1 MPKWV
6 PKATLVFLGGAAML
20 AALVWVLLR
29 VKSLIIVILVSLFLS
44 FAIEPAVNSLARR
57 GWRRGVATLAMF
69 VVILAAV
76 AGFLFAM
83 GSVLADQ
90 ITKLTAEAP
99 GYIREI
105 ERWLEDRFGV
115 VLETDSLVAE
125 FSSGGSAARLAS
137 NIAGDLVSIGS
148 ALMSLIF
155 QTLTVLLFTFY
166 LVADGPKLRRFLCS
180 ALPPRKQKLMLR
192 GWEIAINKTGA
203 YIYSRTLL
211 GLAAFLVHWL
221 IFALLD
227 VPSPVPLALWVGIMS
242 QFVPVAGTY
251 LAGLLP
257 ILIALLHQP
266 ITALWVL
273 IAIVV
278 YQQLEN
284 YLFAPRITSQ
294 TMNIHPAVAFGTV
307 ILGAGL
313 LGVVGTLLAVP
324 VAATVQAFVSTYV
337 RRHELIESDLLD
349 DLEDVLISSDV
360 GIDTTVKII
369 DRIEDRV
376 ERDKYVTTKELN
388 SIMLINK
395 K

>member
-1 MPKWV
+1 MSEGAEKMPKWV
-6 PKATLVFLGGAAML
+6 PRATGVFLGGATLL
-20 AALVWVLLR
+20 AALVWVLFR
-29 VKSLIIVILVSLFLS
+29 VRSLIIVILVSLFLS
-44 FAIEPAVNSLARR
+44 FAIEPAVNWLARR
-57 GWRRGVATLAMF
+57 GWRRGPATLSMF
-69 VVILAAV
+69 AVILIGIG
-76 AGFLFAM
+76 GFLFAM
-83 GSVLADQ
+83 GSVLAEQ

-105 ERWLEDRFGV
+105 EHWLEARFGV
-115 VLETDSLVAE
+115 VLETDALVAE
-125 FSSGGSAARLAS
+125 FSTGGSAARLAS
-137 NIAGDLVSIGS
+137 NVAGDLVSIGT

-166 LVADGPKLRRFLCS
+166 LVADGPKLRRLLCS
-180 ALPPRKQKLMLR
+180 ALYAKRQELMLK
-192 GWEIAINKTGA
+192 GWEIAIDKTGA

-221 IFALLD
+221 IFALLE

-273 IAIVV
+273 LAIAI

-307 ILGAGL
+307 ILGASL

-324 VAATVQAFVSTYV
+324 VAATIQAFVSTYI
-337 RRHELIESDLLD
+337 RRHELIDSELL
-349 DLEDVLISSDV
+349 ENE
-360 GIDTTVKII
+360 GA
-369 DRIEDRV
+369 EP
-376 ERDKYVTTKELN
+376 ENEEE
-388 SIMLINK
+388 
-395 K
+395 

>member
-115 VLETDSLVAE
+115 VLETDSLIAE
-125 FSSGGSAARLAS
+125 FSSGGSAARLA
-137 NIAGDLVSIGS
+137 GELVSIGA

-203 YIYSRTLL
+203 YIY
-211 GLAAFLVHWL
+211 
-221 IFALLD
+221 
-227 VPSPVPLALWVGIMS
+227 
-242 QFVPVAGTY
+242 
-251 LAGLLP
+251 
-257 ILIALLHQP
+257 
-266 ITALWVL
+266 
-273 IAIVV
+273 
-278 YQQLEN
+278 
-284 YLFAPRITSQ
+284 
-294 TMNIHPAVAFGTV
+294 
-307 ILGAGL
+307 
-313 LGVVGTLLAVP
+313 
-324 VAATVQAFVSTYV
+324 
-337 RRHELIESDLLD
+337 
-349 DLEDVLISSDV
+349 
-360 GIDTTVKII
+360 
-369 DRIEDRV
+369 
-376 ERDKYVTTKELN
+376 
-388 SIMLINK
+388 
-395 K
+395 

>member
-1 MPKWV
+1 MTRESQRMPKWV
-6 PKATLVFLGGAAML
+6 PRATMLFLGGVALL
-20 AALVWVLLR
+20 AAAVWILIR
-29 VKSLIIVILVSLFLS
+29 IRSLIIVILVSLFLS
-44 FAIEPAVNSLARR
+44 FAIEPAVNWLARR
-57 GWRRGVATLAMF
+57 GWRRGIATLAMF
-69 VVILAAV
+69 TLILLAV

-90 ITKLTAEAP
+90 ITKLTNEAP
-99 GYIREI
+99 GYISQI
-105 ERWLEDRFGV
+105 ERWLEDQFGI
-115 VLETDSLVAE
+115 VLETDSLIAE

-137 NIAGDLVSIGS
+137 NVAGDLVSIGT
-148 ALMSLIF
+148 ALMSLVF

-180 ALPPRKQKLMLR
+180 ALPPSKQTVMLK
-192 GWEIAINKTGA
+192 GWEIAIDKTGA

-211 GLAAFLVHWL
+211 GLAAFLVHW
-221 IFALLD
+221 IVFAVLE

-266 ITALWVL
+266 VSALWVL

-284 YLFAPRITSQ
+284 YFFAPRITAQ

-307 ILGAGL
+307 IVGASL

-324 VAATVQAFVSTYV
+324 VAATVQAFVSTYI
-337 RRHELIESDLLD
+337 RRHELIDSDLLD
-349 DLEDVLISSDV
+349 DVESDDPVDGEDPEEEAI
-360 GIDTTVKII
+360 
-369 DRIEDRV
+369 
-376 ERDKYVTTKELN
+376 
-388 SIMLINK
+388 
-395 K
+395 

>member
-1 MPKWV
+1 MSEGAEKMPKWV
-6 PKATLVFLGGAAML
+6 PRATGVFLGGATLL
-20 AALVWVLLR
+20 AALVWVLFR
-29 VKSLIIVILVSLFLS
+29 VRSLIIVILVSLFLS
-44 FAIEPAVNSLARR
+44 FAIEPAVNWLARR
-57 GWRRGVATLAMF
+57 GWRRGPATLSMF
-69 VVILAAV
+69 AVILIGIG
-76 AGFLFAM
+76 GFLFAM
-83 GSVLADQ
+83 GSVLAEQ
-90 ITKLTAEAP
+90 ITKLTEEAP

-105 ERWLEDRFGV
+105 EHWLEARFGV
-115 VLETDSLVAE
+115 VLETDALVAE
-125 FSSGGSAARLAS
+125 FSTGGSAARLAS
-137 NIAGDLVSIGS
+137 NVAGDLVSIGT

-166 LVADGPKLRRFLCS
+166 LVADGPKLRRLLCS
-180 ALPPRKQKLMLR
+180 ALSAKRQELMLK
-192 GWEIAINKTGA
+192 GWVIAIDKTGA

-221 IFALLD
+221 IFALLE

-273 IAIVV
+273 LAIAI

-307 ILGAGL
+307 ILGASL

-324 VAATVQAFVSTYV
+324 VAATIQAFVSTYI
-337 RRHELIESDLLD
+337 RRHELIDSELL
-349 DLEDVLISSDV
+349 ENE
-360 GIDTTVKII
+360 GA
-369 DRIEDRV
+369 EP
-376 ERDKYVTTKELN
+376 ENEEE
-388 SIMLINK
+388 
-395 K
+395 

>member
-1 MPKWV
+1 MSGRAEKMPQWV
-6 PKATLVFLGGAAML
+6 PRATAVFLGGATLL
-20 AALVWVLLR
+20 AALVWMLFR
-29 VKSLIIVILVSLFLS
+29 VRSLIIVILVSLFLS
-44 FAIEPAVNSLARR
+44 FAIEPAVNWLARR
-57 GWRRGVATLAMF
+57 GWRRGPATLSMF
-69 VVILAAV
+69 ALILLAV
-76 AGFLFAM
+76 GGFLYAM

-105 ERWLEDRFGV
+105 EEWLEARFGI
-115 VLETDSLVAE
+115 VLETDALVAE

-137 NIAGDLVSIGS
+137 NIAGDLVSIGT

-166 LVADGPKLRRFLCS
+166 LVADGPKLRRLLCS
-180 ALPPRKQKLMLR
+180 ALSPKRQALMLK
-192 GWEIAINKTGA
+192 GWEIAIDKTGA

-221 IFALLD
+221 VFALLG

-257 ILIALLHQP
+257 ILIALLNEP
-266 ITALWVL
+266 ISALWVL
-273 IAIVV
+273 LAIAI

-307 ILGAGL
+307 ILGASL

-324 VAATVQAFVSTYV
+324 AAATVQAFVSTYI
-337 RRHELIESDLLD
+337 RRHELIDSDLLD
-349 DLEDVLISSDV
+349 DDGLDAEE
-360 GIDTTVKII
+360 T
-369 DRIEDRV
+369 E
-376 ERDKYVTTKELN
+376 
-388 SIMLINK
+388 
-395 K
+395 

>member
-1 MPKWV
+1 MSSEADKMPKWV

-105 ERWLEDRFGV
+105 ERRLEDRFGV

-125 FSSGGSAARLAS
+125 CSSGGSAARLAS

-349 DLEDVLISSDV
+349 DLEDD
-360 GIDTTVKII
+360 
-369 DRIEDRV
+369 E
-376 ERDKYVTTKELN
+376 E
-388 SIMLINK
+388 
-395 K
+395 

>member
-1 MPKWV
+1 MSNPKEKMPNWV
-6 PKATLVFLGGAAML
+6 PRAVALFLGGLTLLAAM
-20 AALVWVLLR
+20 VWILIQVR
-29 VKSLIIVILVSLFLS
+29 SLMIVILVSLFLS
-44 FAIEPAVNSLARR
+44 FAIEPAVNWLGRR
-57 GWRRGVATLAMF
+57 GWRRGPATLGMF
-69 VVILAAV
+69 ALVLLGVG
-76 AGFLFAM
+76 GFLYAM

-105 ERWLEDRFGV
+105 EEWLENKFGI

-137 NIAGDLVSIGS
+137 NIAGDLVSIGT

-166 LVADGPKLRRFLCS
+166 LVADGPKLRRLLCS
-180 ALPPRKQKLMLR
+180 ALPPRKQALMLK
-192 GWEIAINKTGA
+192 GWEIAIDKTGA

-221 IFALLD
+221 LFALLG

-251 LAGLLP
+251 LAGILP

-266 ITALWVL
+266 ISALWVL
-273 IAIVV
+273 IVIVV

-307 ILGAGL
+307 ILGAAL

-337 RRHELIESDLLD
+337 RRHELIESEL
-349 DLEDVLISSDV
+349 LED
-360 GIDTTVKII
+360 TE
-369 DRIEDRV
+369 IE
-376 ERDKYVTTKELN
+376 E
-388 SIMLINK
+388 
-395 K
+395 

>member
-1 MPKWV
+1 MSSEADKMPKWV

-76 AGFLFAM
+76 AGVLFAM

-148 ALMSLIF
+148 ALMSLVF

-166 LVADGPKLRRFLCS
+166 LVADGPKLRRFLLFGFAS
-180 ALPPRKQKLMLR
+180 QKA
-192 GWEIAINKTGA
+192 EIDAEGMGNC
-203 YIYSRTLL
+203 
-211 GLAAFLVHWL
+211 
-221 IFALLD
+221 D
-227 VPSPVPLALWVGIMS
+227 
-242 QFVPVAGTY
+242 
-251 LAGLLP
+251 
-257 ILIALLHQP
+257 
-266 ITALWVL
+266 
-273 IAIVV
+273 
-278 YQQLEN
+278 
-284 YLFAPRITSQ
+284 
-294 TMNIHPAVAFGTV
+294 
-307 ILGAGL
+307 
-313 LGVVGTLLAVP
+313 
-324 VAATVQAFVSTYV
+324 
-337 RRHELIESDLLD
+337 
-349 DLEDVLISSDV
+349 
-360 GIDTTVKII
+360 
-369 DRIEDRV
+369 
-376 ERDKYVTTKELN
+376 
-388 SIMLINK
+388 
-395 K
+395 

>member
-1 MPKWV
+1 MSEGAEKMPKWV
-6 PKATLVFLGGAAML
+6 PRATGVFLGGATLL
-20 AALVWVLLR
+20 AALVWVLFR
-29 VKSLIIVILVSLFLS
+29 VRSLIIVILVSLFLS
-44 FAIEPAVNSLARR
+44 FAIEPAVNWLARR
-57 GWRRGVATLAMF
+57 GWRRGPATLSMF
-69 VVILAAV
+69 AVILIGIG
-76 AGFLFAM
+76 GFLFAM
-83 GSVLADQ
+83 GSVLAEQ

-105 ERWLEDRFGV
+105 EHWLEARFGV
-115 VLETDSLVAE
+115 VIETDALVAE
-125 FSSGGSAARLAS
+125 FSTGGSAARLAS
-137 NIAGDLVSIGS
+137 NVAGDLVSIGT

-166 LVADGPKLRRFLCS
+166 LVADGPKLRRLLCS
-180 ALPPRKQKLMLR
+180 ALSAKRQELMLK
-192 GWEIAINKTGA
+192 GWEIAIDKTGA

-221 IFALLD
+221 IFALLE

-273 IAIVV
+273 LAIAI

-307 ILGAGL
+307 ILGASL

-324 VAATVQAFVSTYV
+324 VAATIQAFVSTYI
-337 RRHELIESDLLD
+337 RRHELIDSELL
-349 DLEDVLISSDV
+349 ENE
-360 GIDTTVKII
+360 GA
-369 DRIEDRV
+369 EP
-376 ERDKYVTTKELN
+376 ENEEE
-388 SIMLINK
+388 
-395 K
+395 

>member
-1 MPKWV
+1 MTRESQRMPKWV
-6 PKATLVFLGGAAML
+6 PRATMLFLGGVALL
-20 AALVWVLLR
+20 AAAVWILIR
-29 VKSLIIVILVSLFLS
+29 IRSLIIVILVSLFLS
-44 FAIEPAVNSLARR
+44 FAIEPAVNWLARR
-57 GWRRGVATLAMF
+57 GWRRGIATLAMF
-69 VVILAAV
+69 TLILLAV

-90 ITKLTAEAP
+90 ITKLTNEAP
-99 GYIREI
+99 GYISQI
-105 ERWLEDRFGV
+105 ERWLEDQFGI
-115 VLETDSLVAE
+115 VLETDSLIAE

-137 NIAGDLVSIGS
+137 NVAGDLVSIGT
-148 ALMSLIF
+148 ALMSLVF

-180 ALPPRKQKLMLR
+180 ALPPSKQTVMLK
-192 GWEIAINKTGA
+192 GWEIAIDKTGA

-211 GLAAFLVHWL
+211 GLAAFLVHW
-221 IFALLD
+221 IVFAVLE

-266 ITALWVL
+266 VSALWVL

-284 YLFAPRITSQ
+284 YFFAPRITAQ

-307 ILGAGL
+307 IVGASL

-324 VAATVQAFVSTYV
+324 VAATVQAFVSTYI
-337 RRHELIESDLLD
+337 RRHELIDSELLD
-349 DLEDVLISSDV
+349 DVESDDSEDAGDQPI
-360 GIDTTVKII
+360 
-369 DRIEDRV
+369 
-376 ERDKYVTTKELN
+376 
-388 SIMLINK
+388 
-395 K
+395 